1 MPMRRM
7 SCGVSHRRATGSS
20 ARAND
25 ITFVPT
31 WAGFIYL
38 AVVLDAVGGRSAFAV
53 DADGTITQIDVDAR
67 TITLEDGNT
76 YLLPGEF
83 DPANIKEGS
92 SIFFI
97 YQVVDGVNVITD
109 MEIDE

>member
-1 MPMRRM
+1 MRIP
-7 SCGVSHRRATGSS
+7 VILALAATL
-20 ARAND
+20 
-25 ITFVPT
+25 
-31 WAGFIYL
+31 L
-38 AVVLDAVGGRSAFAV
+38 AVPAFAV